1 MTLNGTNLDIVV
13 NANQT
18 NAVDVNFTAQR
29 NVIINANLATTTGNI
44 TLVGGSAFGGVGAGG
59 VLVTSNGQVSS
70 AGTLTVQGKDVFNT
84 TTPANDAIN
93 LQGPVT
99 AAGAISL
106 STLGATPCRECH
118 VPGDFHWQC
127 HQFDRIGRD
136 R

>member
-1 MTLNGTNLDIVV
+1 MTLKGTNLDIVV

-29 NVIINANLATTTGNI
+29 ADVIINANLATTTDNP
-44 TLVGGSAFGGVGAGG
+44 LVGGSAFGGWCGWRPGDEQRPVP
-59 VLVTSNGQVSS
+59 
-70 AGTLTVQGKDVFNT
+70 AGTPTVQGKDVFKT

-106 STLGATPCRECH
+106 STLANAPSG
-118 VPGDFHWQC
+118 VPRTWGLPLAMSSF
-127 HQFDRIGRD
+127 RPIGRH